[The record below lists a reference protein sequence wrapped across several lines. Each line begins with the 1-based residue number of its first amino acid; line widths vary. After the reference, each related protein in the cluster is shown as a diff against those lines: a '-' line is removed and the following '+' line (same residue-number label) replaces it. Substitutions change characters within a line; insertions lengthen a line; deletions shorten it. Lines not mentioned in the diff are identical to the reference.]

1 MKVKQYKYRK
11 TSPTRKKLADSMPA
25 DLTTK
30 IPEKMTSNNECE
42 PIASSYLA
50 TSVVEQPVPTL
61 SSKVMFWRPR
71 FLAESQ
77 WLQHIPFYFWLTD
90 VLQPKTLVEPNLNSA
105 VGYFAICQA
114 IDKLNIDCVA
124 YAAFGIQCDIPTV
137 KAYNHEHYREFSY
150 LVEQDEQTFINTL
163 EDASIDLLL
172 LKYDSVMLAT
182 EAGRVALQKKL
193 TASAVVLIHGSK
205 LSKERQL
212 CTSLRNIYPSFELTQ
227 GQGLLLLCMGKQIPQ
242 RLEALI
248 NQGKDLSARRLIQ
261 NIYGR
266 LGSANEDAWQCLV
279 YERQIEELTTQL
291 QAHTHH
297 IQQLQG
303 AKQTLADTL
312 KQANQEIAAAKARQV
327 ELVATLAELGDETAA
342 NREQK
347 HKLEQE
353 KARLDK
359 ELGQIKHSREL
370 AAADVARLQ
379 QDIDVRFDELAK
391 LTQMLVDA
399 EARLETVQQDNQALR
414 DQLSQTQS
422 NARAELEKANIEI
435 QQTRQQITELSS
447 KLSKQ
452 QTDNGRLKDSLNHTQ
467 QELVEVKALAAKRV
481 DEVNQLKQQLSKAQS
496 EHIKQL
502 ADKEQHLQQQQA
514 ELAQV
519 SKELSKQRELG
530 ALLERD
536 QQVAADKISTLARS
550 ELALQQSLN
559 ERFDELATLTNM
571 LQQKEQKFEATITKM
586 KATQLLQ
593 SKKRYRFSRKLL
605 KVFNSKNKPKSDDDK
620 FIEKIKNSSFFD
632 AKWYCAT
639 YPEAIQHKAGPA
651 DHYYRLGYKKGF
663 NPSLSF
669 NNNWYLFQYQDVK
682 SASINPLIHY
692 LIFGKE
698 EGRAIENV

>member
-1 MKVKQYKYRK
+1 MR
-11 TSPTRKKLADSMPA
+11 
-25 DLTTK
+25 
-30 IPEKMTSNNECE
+30 SNNESE
-42 PIASSYLA
+42 SIASSYLA
-50 TSVVEQPVPTL
+50 TPVIEQPVPTL

-90 VLQPKTLVEPNLNSA
+90 VLQPKTVVESNLNSA

-114 IDKLNIDCVA
+114 IDKLNVDCVA
-124 YAAFGIQCDIPTV
+124 YAAFGMQCDIPTV

-163 EDASIDLLL
+163 DDASIDLLL

-182 EAGRVALQKKL
+182 EASRIALQKKL

-205 LSKERQL
+205 LSTVRQQ

-227 GQGLLLLCMGKQIPQ
+227 GQGLLLLCMGKQIPE

-279 YERQIEELTTQL
+279 YERQIEELSTQL

-359 ELGQIKHSREL
+359 ELGQIRHSREL

-399 EARLETVQQDNQALR
+399 EARLETVQQDNQSLR
-414 DQLSQTQS
+414 DQLSQAQK
-422 NARAELEKANIEI
+422 NARAVLEKANIEV
-435 QQTRQQITELSS
+435 QQTKQQIVELSS

-452 QTDNGRLKDSLNHTQ
+452 QTDNSRLKDSLNQTQ
-467 QELVEVKALAAKRV
+467 QELAEIKVLAAKRI

-502 ADKEQHLQQQQA
+502 ADKEKRLQQQQV

-519 SKELSKQRELG
+519 NKELSKQRELG
-530 ALLERD
+530 VLLERD

-559 ERFDELATLTNM
+559 ERFDELAILTNM
-571 LQQKEQKFEATITKM
+571 LQQKELQYEATLGELQVAEHKLSEPQHLAVTDKLKKTF
-586 KATQLLQ
+586 KAAKQ
-593 SKKRYRFSRKLL
+593 RRFKAHQFANDVALIRGSEL
-605 KVFNSKNKPKSDDDK
+605 
-620 FIEKIKNSSFFD
+620 FD
-632 AKWYCAT
+632 EPWYLEQ
-639 YPEAIQHKAGPA
+639 YPEAANHKQGAAG
-651 DHYYRLGYKKGF
+651 HYLEFGGGLGA
-663 NPSLSF
+663 NPSAAF
-669 NNNWYLFQYQDVK
+669 DGNWYLQTYQDVK
-682 SASINPLIHY
+682 DAGMNPLFHY
-692 LIFGKE
+692 LKFGYKE
-698 EGRAIENV
+698 SRLLKHF